1 MGDAKPKAW
10 SLAEFLDWESR
21 QAERY
26 EFVDHQAV
34 MMAGG
39 TQAHALIATNLI
51 ALLRPRLRG
60 SGCRPMGPDV
70 RVPTPGTG
78 NSRYPDVTI
87 DCGKYDGPARDASEP
102 AVIFEVLS
110 KSTGWYD
117 QTQKVKDYASVSSI
131 RQYVCISQSEPRIS
145 VWLRDEEGRL
155 AQQDDLVE
163 PGAALSIVG
172 FEEPMR
178 LIEVYE
184 ETGLVDA
191 PTTGSG
197 R

>member
-1 MGDAKPKAW
+1 MGDAPPKAW
-10 SLAEFLDWESR
+10 SLAAFLDWESQ

-39 TQAHALIATNLI
+39 TQAHGLITSNLI
-51 ALLRPRLRG
+51 ALLRPLLRG
-60 SGCRPMGPDV
+60 SGCRPMGPDM

-87 DCGKYDGPARDASEP
+87 DCGKFDGPSRDASEP
-102 AVIFEVLS
+102 SVIFEVLS

-117 QTQKVKDYASVSSI
+117 QTQKVKDYASVSTI

-145 VWLRDEEGRL
+145 VWLRDEDGRL
-155 AQQDDLVE
+155 VQLDDLVE
-163 PGAALSIVG
+163 RDAALSIVG
-172 FEEPMR
+172 FQEPMR
-178 LIEVYE
+178 LVEIYE
-184 ETGLVDA
+184 ETGLVDE
-191 PTTGSG
+191 PTTDS
-197 R
+197 RR